1 MSFSDMRKNLQ
12 VQVTPIEIKIVK
24 QDLLGDFYKLL
35 TNAYK
40 LKTKSYK
47 ELNIE
52 KLISLINK
60 RYDVC
65 KKIGLTLDDIRVVL
79 ECSDSDDSSLFD
91 LQSLIQKRN
100 RVFKLLENYKVNP
113 ISNFLEIDNLPRACT
128 TSMNTKIISSVQRL
142 FNAVKV
148 SRINQYKYLVQFK
161 NVDDAYEAL
170 QRFHLSEYKDKILVI
185 NYSEKISESEK
196 HYSNLL
202 DTTNRVLNILDL

>member
-1 MSFSDMRKNLQ
+1 MRKDLQ
-12 VQVTPIEIKIVK
+12 IQVTPIEIKIVK

-40 LKTKSYK
+40 LKVKSYK
-47 ELNIE
+47 ELDIE

-79 ECSDSDDSSLFD
+79 ECSDIDDCSLFD

-100 RVFKLLENYKVNP
+100 RVFKLLEKYEVKP
-113 ISNFLEIDNLPRACT
+113 ISNFLEVDNLPRACT
-128 TSMNTKIISSVQRL
+128 TAMNAKIISSVQRL

-161 NVDDAYEAL
+161 NVDEAYEAF
-170 QRFHLSEYKDKILVI
+170 QRFHLSEYKDKILVV
-185 NYSEKISESEK
+185 NYSDKISESEK